1 MTESIQKSPLDEC
14 RGLVQMGFTHH
25 QAGRFDLAQS
35 HYEAVLEKDPCQ
47 LDGLQLLGV
56 LLAQQGNP
64 LAAIPYFERAIALQQ
79 QPSLHANCAR
89 AYFDLGD
96 WLKALDHY
104 GVVIELQPEAVDA
117 HFGYAECQLHLERF
131 DEAINAYQ
139 KVLDLRSDHH
149 EALAALAN
157 ACRHKK
163 DFEKALIFLN
173 QAIELAPNLTAYLVN
188 QALLLG
194 DLGRDEEALASL
206 NAALAVDS
214 GCIDA
219 LINQFALLVKGRRL
233 DEALFLF
240 QESLKTEPQHL
251 KALTSEVLTL
261 QSLGF
266 INDDESLFLLESL
279 MKVSVEPPPETLNVL
294 GTLCLKKGK
303 LIEALAHFDRALRLD
318 TRYVDGHCNRGTAL
332 NGLNRFQEALES
344 FNRAISFSPQMAEAH
359 SNRVFSLMRLDRD
372 HEALESSQKAV
383 LLGPSL
389 AEAHLSRGL
398 ACAKL
403 RRFDEAFS
411 ALDKAI
417 SIRPDLADAYASR
430 GGIYWGL
437 GRLEEAYRDLQR
449 AIEFHPD
456 SAVAHNNLGL
466 LLKER
471 LQIDDAIAA
480 FDKAI
485 SLNPCSADAHF
496 NLALIF
502 LLKGD
507 LAEGF
512 KGYEW
517 RWKGPM
523 LPKVREL
530 GRPLWLGGE
539 SLAGKTLLVTVEQG
553 FGDFLQYARYF
564 PLLAA
569 EASSVTVEVPE
580 ALLEL
585 IETLECGCHWVKSGS
600 VIPDTDYWCPLMSLP
615 LALKTELQTIPSQ
628 PSYLRIP
635 SYHQILW
642 AKKMGDR
649 TRSRIGLVWS
659 GSASHSNDLKRS
671 IPLEILS
678 VIFDHRYEFHVLQ
691 KELRADD
698 QLLLASMPEV
708 QIHANEIRDFA
719 DTAGVIGQM
728 DLVIT
733 VDTSVAH
740 LAGALGRPTWILIPY
755 CPDFRWLL
763 DRSDSP
769 WYPSV
774 RLFRQESPG
783 DWAGVLEKVRIALN
797 HSLMMGS

>member
-1 MTESIQKSPLDEC
+1 MTESIQKTPLDEC

-35 HYEAVLEKDPCQ
+35 DYEAALKMDPCQ

-64 LAAIPYFERAIALQQ
+64 SAAIPYFERAIALQQ

-104 GVVIELQPEAVDA
+104 GLVIELQPEAVDA

-139 KVLDLRSDHH
+139 KLLTLKSDHH

-157 ACRHKK
+157 VYRQKK
-163 DFEKALIFLN
+163 DFEKALFFLN
-173 QAIELAPNLTAYLVN
+173 QAIKLAPNLTAYLVN

-194 DLGRDEEALASL
+194 DLGRDEEALRSL
-206 NAALAVDS
+206 NAALALDS

-219 LINQFALLVKGRRL
+219 LFNQFALLVKRRRL
-233 DEALFLF
+233 DEALILF
-240 QESLKTEPQHL
+240 KESLMSEPQHL
-251 KALTSEVLTL
+251 KALTSEVLSL

-266 INDDESLFLLESL
+266 INDDESLLLLESQL
-279 MKVSVEPPPETLNVL
+279 NSSVEPPPETLNVL

-318 TRYVDGHCNRGTAL
+318 PRYVDGHCNRGTAL

-344 FNRAISFSPQMAEAH
+344 FDRAISFSPQMAEAH

-383 LLGPSL
+383 LLSPSL
-389 AEAHLSRGL
+389 AEAHLSQGL

-403 RRFDEAFS
+403 RRFEEAFS
-411 ALDKAI
+411 SLDKAI
-417 SIRPDLADAYASR
+417 SLRPDLADAYASR
-430 GGIYWGL
+430 GGIFWGL
-437 GRLEEAYRDLQR
+437 GRLEEAYIDLKR
-449 AIEFHPD
+449 AIELHPE

-471 LQIDDAIAA
+471 LQIDEALVA
-480 FDKAI
+480 FEKAI
-485 SLNPCSADAHF
+485 SLNPSSADAHF
-496 NLALIF
+496 NRSLLL

-512 KGYEW
+512 EGYEW
-517 RWKGPM
+517 RWKGSM
-523 LPKVREL
+523 LSKVREL
-530 GRPLWLGGE
+530 GRHLWLGEE

-569 EASSVTVEVPE
+569 EASSVMVEVPE
-580 ALLEL
+580 ALLAL
-585 IETLECGCHWVKSGS
+585 IETQLFGCHWVKSGS
-600 VIPDTDYWCPLMSLP
+600 VIPETDFWCPLMSLP

-635 SYHQILW
+635 QYHQIRW
-642 AKKMGDR
+642 AQKIGER
-649 TRSRIGLVWS
+649 ARPRIGLVWS
-659 GSASHSNDLKRS
+659 GAASHRNDSKRS
-671 IPLEILS
+671 IPLELLNVIL
-678 VIFDHRYEFHVLQ
+678 DHRYEFHVLQ
-691 KELRADD
+691 REFRAHDHALLR
-698 QLLLASMPEV
+698 SMPQL

-719 DTAGVIGQM
+719 DTAGLLGQM

-740 LAGALGRPTWILIPY
+740 LAGALGRPAWVLIPY

-783 DWAGVLEKVRIALN
+783 DWSGVLEKVRLALN
-797 HSLMMGS
+797 NSPMKDF